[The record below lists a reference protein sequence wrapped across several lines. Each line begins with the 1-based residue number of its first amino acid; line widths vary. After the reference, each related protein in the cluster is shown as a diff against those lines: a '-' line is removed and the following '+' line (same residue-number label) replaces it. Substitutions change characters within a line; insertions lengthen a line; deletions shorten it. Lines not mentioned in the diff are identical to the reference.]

1 MNGEQGVA
9 LRIAIWVGVARER
22 IMDALAGV
30 PDLDIAEAADAAGFI
45 AALEGAQVAV
55 LPGLPR
61 FYGPEV
67 GAKIAS
73 SADMAWVHLISA
85 GYDGVSAAGWPP
97 GVKFT
102 HPGGAL
108 SGAVAEHAFA
118 LLTALSRRLDQAV
131 LGQIR
136 HAWAKPY
143 AQQATTLSG
152 ATLAIIGF
160 GSIGQR
166 AARLAKGYDMKV
178 IGVSNSG
185 RPVEGYEVHPASA
198 LLEVLPRADAVIC
211 ALPYREQ
218 TRHLLDAQAFARFK
232 PGAYFVNVGR
242 GGVVDQAAL
251 IEALKSG
258 ALAGAG
264 LDVTDPEPLPEGDPL
279 WTAPNVLITP
289 HYAAAG
295 DREAAALIAQG
306 LVENI
311 RRFRSGEPLL
321 NPLSPGL

>member
-1 MNGEQGVA
+1 
-9 LRIAIWVGVARER
+9 
-22 IMDALAGV
+22 MDALAGV
-30 PDLDIAEAADAAGFI
+30 EDLDIAPAGDTEGFI
-45 AALEGAQVAV
+45 SALDGAQVAV

-67 GAKIAS
+67 GSKIAS
-73 SADMAWVHLISA
+73 SPDMAWVHLISA
-85 GYDGVSAAGWPP
+85 GYDGVAAAGWPP
-97 GVKFT
+97 GVRFT

-118 LLTALSRRLDQAV
+118 LLAALSRQLDKAAR
-131 LGQIR
+131 GQTR
-136 HAWAKPY
+136 QVWGKPY

-152 ATLAIIGF
+152 ATLVVVGF
-160 GSIGQR
+160 GSIGR
-166 AARLAKGYDMKV
+166 RVARLASGYDMTV
-178 IGVSNSG
+178 IGVSRSG
-185 RPVEGYEVHPASA
+185 RPVDGYEVHPASD
-198 LLEVLPRADAVIC
+198 LHEVLPRADAVIC
-211 ALPYREQ
+211 ALPYAEE
-218 TRHLLDAQAFARFK
+218 TRHMLDAQAFARFK

-251 IEALKSG
+251 IAALQSG

-295 DREAAALIAQG
+295 DREAAARIAEG

-311 RRFRSGEPLL
+311 RRFRAGEPLL
-321 NPLSPGL
+321 NPLTPS

>member
-1 MNGEQGVA
+1 MP
-9 LRIAIWVGVARER
+9 LRIAIWAGVAREQ
-22 IMDALAGV
+22 ILSALAEV
-30 PDLDIAEAADAAGFI
+30 QDLDIAPADNTEAFV
-45 AALEGAQVAV
+45 AALDGAQVAV

-61 FYGPEV
+61 MYGPEV
-67 GAKIAS
+67 AAKIAS
-73 SADMAWVHLISA
+73 SQTIAWVSLISA

-97 GVKFT
+97 GVRFT

-108 SGAVAEHAFA
+108 SGAVAEHAYA

-131 LGQIR
+131 LGQTR
-136 HAWAKPY
+136 QAWSKPY
-143 AQQATTLSG
+143 AQQAVTLSG
-152 ATLAIIGF
+152 ATLAIVGF

-166 AARLAKGYDMKV
+166 VARLARGYDMTV
-178 IGVSNSG
+178 IGVSRSG
-185 RPVEGYEVHPASA
+185 RPVDGFEVHPASD

-211 ALPYREQ
+211 ALPYAQ
-218 TRHLLDAQAFARFK
+218 ATRHLLNEQAFAHFK

-242 GGVVDQAAL
+242 GGVVDQPAL

-258 ALAGAG
+258 VLAGAG

-279 WTAPNVLITP
+279 WTAPNTLITP

-295 DREAAALIAQG
+295 DREAAKRTAEG

-311 RRFRSGEPLL
+311 RRFRAGEPLL
-321 NPLSPGL
+321 NPLTPEGSIS

>member
-1 MNGEQGVA
+1 LA
-9 LRIAIWVGVARER
+9 LRIAVWAPVAREP
-22 IMDALAGV
+22 ILNALRA
-30 PDLDIAEAADAAGFI
+30 LDEVEIAEASDEAQFLR
-45 AALEGAQVAV
+45 ALEGARVAV
-55 LPGLPR
+55 LPGLAK
-61 FYGPEV
+61 FYSPEV

-73 SADMAWVHLISA
+73 SPDMAWVHLISA
-85 GYDGVSAAGWPP
+85 GHDGVDAAGWPP
-97 GVKFT
+97 GVRFT

-118 LLTALSRRLDQAV
+118 LLAALSRQLDKAV
-131 LGQIR
+131 LGQTR
-136 HAWAKPY
+136 QAWGKPY

-152 ATLAIIGF
+152 ATLAVVGF
-160 GSIGQR
+160 GSIGR
-166 AARLAKGYDMKV
+166 RVAKLASGGYDMTV
-178 IGVSNSG
+178 IGVSRSG
-185 RPVEGYEVHPASA
+185 RPVDGYEVHPVSA
-198 LLEVLPRADAVIC
+198 LLDVLPRADAVIC
-211 ALPYREQ
+211 ALPFADE
-218 TRHLLDAQAFARFK
+218 TRHLLGAQAFAHCK

-295 DREAAALIAQG
+295 DREAAVRIAEG

-311 RRFRSGEPLL
+311 RRFRAGEPLL
-321 NPLSPGL
+321 NPLTPG

>member
-1 MNGEQGVA
+1 MA
-9 LRIAIWVGVARER
+9 LRIAIWAGVARER
-22 IMDALAGV
+22 ILDALAGV
-30 PDLDIAEAADAAGFI
+30 PDLDVATADSTEAFV

-73 SADMAWVHLISA
+73 SPDLSWVHLISA
-85 GYDGVSAAGWPP
+85 GYDGVEAAGWPP
-97 GVKFT
+97 GVRFT

-118 LLTALSRRLDQAV
+118 LLAALSRQIDKAV
-131 LGQIR
+131 LGQTR
-136 HAWAKPY
+136 QAWAKPY

-152 ATLAIIGF
+152 ATLVVVGF

-166 AARLAKGYDMKV
+166 VAKLARGYDMTV
-178 IGVSNSG
+178 IGVSRSG
-185 RPVEGYEVHPASA
+185 RPVDGYEVHPASD
-198 LLEVLPRADAVIC
+198 LLQVLPRADAVIC
-211 ALPYREQ
+211 ALPYAQE
-218 TRHLLDAQAFARFK
+218 TRHLLDAAAFGRFK

-251 IEALKSG
+251 IAALESG

-295 DREAAALIAQG
+295 DREAAARIAEG

-321 NPLSPGL
+321 NPLKPA

>member
-1 MNGEQGVA
+1 MTF
-9 LRIAIWVGVARER
+9 RIAIWAGVAGEQ
-22 IMDALAGV
+22 IMTALAGV
-30 PDLDIAEAADAAGFI
+30 PDLDVAAADSTEAFLE
-45 AALEGAQVAV
+45 ALDGAQAAV
-55 LPGLPR
+55 LPGLPQ

-73 SADMAWVHLISA
+73 SPDMAWVHLISA
-85 GYDGVSAAGWPP
+85 GHDGVDAAGWPT
-97 GVKFT
+97 GVRFT

-118 LLTALSRRLDQAV
+118 LLAALSRQLDKAV
-131 LGQIR
+131 LGQTR
-136 HAWAKPY
+136 QAWGKPY

-152 ATLAIIGF
+152 ATLAVVGF
-160 GSIGQR
+160 GSIGR
-166 AARLAKGYDMKV
+166 RVAKLAGGGYDMTV
-178 IGVSNSG
+178 IGVSRSG
-185 RPVEGYEVHPASA
+185 RPVDGYEVHPVSA
-198 LLEVLPRADAVIC
+198 LLDVLPRADAVIC
-211 ALPYREQ
+211 ALPFADD
-218 TRHLLDAQAFARFK
+218 TRHLLGAQAFARCK

-295 DREAAALIAQG
+295 DREAAVRIAEG

-311 RRFRSGEPLL
+311 RRFRAGEPLL
-321 NPLSPGL
+321 NPLTPG